1 MDRTQATLLS
11 DTRIESAHVVDYDA
25 VVIGAGVAGLTF
37 ALRLPQTWRI
47 ALLTKGTLGESN
59 TRYAQGGISAAI
71 GPDDSPVLH
80 EEDTLEAGANLCDPE
95 SVAALVNGAP
105 EAVRWLLEI
114 GAKFDRDATSGEIEL
129 GKEAAHSRNRVLHA
143 GGDATG
149 AEVERAMV
157 DAVKS
162 RPYVDIYP
170 HVFAIDLA
178 VEDGICTGLYCEV
191 PGRSEIVRF
200 RSQIVVLAAGGAG
213 QLWAISSN
221 PSGATADGLAMALRA
236 GVSVADL
243 EFVQFHPTVLAVP
256 GTEAFLVTEA
266 VRGDGAY
273 LLDSDNRRFMLEI
286 HPLAELAP
294 RDVVARAIQTSM
306 AASET
311 AQVYLDLRHLDNDTV
326 HRRFPTISREL
337 RARGL
342 DLANDLV
349 PVAPAAHYFIG
360 GIASATNGSTSL
372 PGLLALG
379 EAACSGVHG
388 ANRLASNSL
397 LEGLVFGFE
406 AANVVAATCKPV
418 HQSSNG
424 QPLKPRFGTEQ
435 GPPLL
440 YSPLTETAQL
450 VRKLQEVM
458 SQNVAVVRD
467 SAGLEHAL
475 QVVQEIENALAS
487 IDSPGRHV
495 WESRNLAIAARAV
508 IASAIAR
515 QESRGAHFRS
525 DFPDTDP
532 KLDHL
537 HSLLP
542 NGKISNWCPGSL
554 EDAILNADPLATSS
568 ANGFR

>member
-1 MDRTQATLLS
+1 MNRNEASLLS
-11 DTRIESAHVVDYDA
+11 DARIESAHLADYDA

-37 ALRLPQTWRI
+37 ALRLPQSWRI

-71 GPDDSPVLH
+71 GPDDSPILH
-80 EEDTLEAGANLCDPE
+80 EEDTLEAGARLCDPE

-114 GAKFDRDATSGEIEL
+114 GANFDRDARTGEIEL

-157 DAVKS
+157 DAVLS
-162 RPYVDIYP
+162 LLNVDIYP
-170 HVFAIDLA
+170 HAFAIDLT
-178 VEDGICTGLYCEV
+178 VEGGRCTGLYCEV
-191 PGRSEIVRF
+191 PGQSEIIRF

-213 QLWAISSN
+213 QLWAVSSN
-221 PSGATADGLAMALRA
+221 PPGATADGLAMALRA

-256 GTEAFLVTEA
+256 GTESFLVTEA

-273 LLDSDNRRFMLEI
+273 LLDSDNRRFMLDI

-294 RDVVARAIQTSM
+294 RDVVARGIQSSM
-306 AASET
+306 ARSET
-311 AQVYLDLRHLDNDTV
+311 NQVYLDLRHLDDDMV

-342 DLANDLV
+342 DLATDLV

-360 GIASATNGSTSL
+360 GIAAATDGTTSL

-406 AANVVAATCKPV
+406 AASAVAAACTPV

-424 QPLKPRFGTEQ
+424 QPHQ
-435 GPPLL
+435 PLL
-440 YSPLTETAQL
+440 ATKQHIPLEHPSSTETVHL
-450 VRKLQEVM
+450 VRRLQEVM
-458 SQNVAVVRD
+458 SRNVAVVRD
-467 SAGLEHAL
+467 STGLEYAL
-475 QVVQEIENALAS
+475 QEVKEIESALAS

-495 WESRNLAIAARAV
+495 WESRNLATAARAV
-508 IASAIAR
+508 ITSAIAR

-525 DFPDTDP
+525 DYPDTDP
-532 KLDHL
+532 ALDHL

-542 NGKISNWCPGSL
+542 GGIVENWTAGSL
-554 EDAILNADPLATSS
+554 RDAIQHAVPA
-568 ANGFR
+568 ANSTVAGSH